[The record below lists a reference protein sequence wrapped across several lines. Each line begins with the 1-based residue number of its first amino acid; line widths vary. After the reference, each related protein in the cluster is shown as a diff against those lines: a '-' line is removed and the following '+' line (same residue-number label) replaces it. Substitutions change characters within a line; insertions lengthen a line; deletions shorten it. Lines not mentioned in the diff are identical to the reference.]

1 LELKQVIVVRRDL
14 RMGRGKLAVQ
24 VAHAAVSAYVEASR
38 RERRVAEEWLRQGQK
53 KIVVRVDSEDELVEI
68 YRRAVGEG
76 LPVALVEDAG
86 LTQLPP
92 GTKTAVGI
100 GPACAERIDRIT
112 GRLKLL

>member
-1 LELKQVIVVRRDL
+1 MEIKQVIVVRRDL
-14 RMGRGKLAVQ
+14 KMGRGKLAVQ
-24 VAHAAVSAYVEASR
+24 VAHAAVSAYIEASR
-38 RERRVAEEWLRQGQK
+38 RDRRLADEWLHQGQK
-53 KIVVRVDSEDELVEI
+53 KIVLRVDSEEELLDV

-76 LPVALVEDAG
+76 LPVALIEDAG

-100 GPACAERIDRIT
+100 GPAYADKIDKVT